1 MGDFADPDAVVEAVR
16 EFMEPCQPH
25 GPQPAVDMPRYAC
38 CLLLPESGV
47 GFVPE
52 RTQSIRSWA
61 MFRQRML
68 RSRQTSIACMRS
80 CAHLSPMKCNH
91 DRQAVPGLAEQPA
104 AAGTVVSASM
114 PHCRFP
120 LVQHDEPR
128 YSVFADGEA
137 QQTLVWV
144 TFKHDRKQVVSIAGC
159 VRHNCQLS
167 RQVQHPGYH

>member
-1 MGDFADPDAVVEAVR
+1 
-16 EFMEPCQPH
+16 
-25 GPQPAVDMPRYAC
+25 
-38 CLLLPESGV
+38 
-47 GFVPE
+47 
-52 RTQSIRSWA
+52 
-61 MFRQRML
+61 MFRQRL
-68 RSRQTSIACMRS
+68 LGSRQTSIACMRA

-91 DRQAVPGLAEQPA
+91 DRQAVLGIAEQPA

-114 PHCRFP
+114 PDCRFP

-159 VRHNCQLS
+159 GAPDSSQLPIVS
-167 RQVQHPGYH
+167 PGPAPWLSLDGNQH